1 MQRSSPGPN
10 LPRSGSG
17 IWGRNVRSRKRALSL
32 ACLVVGTIVAGLS
45 GGDALAQDADFARF
59 DGLLGATAPDPA
71 LAERLPKVS
80 LKRAYLPSAVDLAPL
95 MPPPVKQE
103 LGSCVAH
110 AVGYATR
117 GYYAAI
123 EHGSKP
129 GDEVNTPSPAFLHSQ
144 IAGWMPDKPRQ
155 PNTET
160 CRTSGSNA
168 LLAMLYMVDNGSLT
182 RQQVPIDRICQPDV
196 TSMSVGKNEYS
207 IKDGANHLCAQG

>member
-1 MQRSSPGPN
+1 M
-10 LPRSGSG
+10 
-17 IWGRNVRSRKRALSL
+17 
-32 ACLVVGTIVAGLS
+32 S

-59 DGLLGATAPDPA
+59 DGLLGATAPDPT

-95 MPPPVKQE
+95 MPPPVKQQ

-123 EHGSKP
+123 EHGSTP
-129 GDEVNTPSPAFLHSQ
+129 GDEVSTPSPAFLHSQ
-144 IAGWMPDKPRQ
+144 IAGWAPDKPRQ
-155 PNTET
+155 PNTDS

-168 LLAMLYMVDNGSLT
+168 LMAMLYLIDNGSLT
-182 RQQVPIDRICQPDV
+182 KQEVPIERICQPDV
-196 TSMSVGKNEYS
+196 TSMSVSKNEYS
-207 IKDGANHLCAQG
+207 IKDGGVIFVRKDESATHRIITRSNNRWPPAIRVIGMGIPIFC